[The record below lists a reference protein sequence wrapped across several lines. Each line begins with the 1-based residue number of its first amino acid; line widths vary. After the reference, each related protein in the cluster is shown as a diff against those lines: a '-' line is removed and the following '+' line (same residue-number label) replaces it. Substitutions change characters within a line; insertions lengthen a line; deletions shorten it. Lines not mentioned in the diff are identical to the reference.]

1 MRIPSHQGGGWALFN
16 FLTDISNNLRL
27 NVGWSMK
34 FRETKFRERI
44 PFVFREILQNFAK
57 FREIFATK
65 FRFLL
70 DNAKNNVAVTEQETS
85 TSFLSPFAT

>member
-1 MRIPSHQGGGWALFN
+1 
-16 FLTDISNNLRL
+16 
-27 NVGWSMK
+27 MK

-44 PFVFREILQNFAK
+44 PFVFREIFMFYFAK

-70 DNAKNNVAVTEQETS
+70 DKAKNNVSVTEQETS
-85 TSFLSPFAT
+85 LLFSSPFST

>member
-1 MRIPSHQGGGWALFN
+1 MTQRY
-16 FLTDISNNLRL
+16 RL
-27 NVGWSMK
+27 AGNARRFSPAFSSSRQWEKGKCAYYSKVGWSMK

-44 PFVFREILQNFAK
+44 PFVFREICMFISRNKGNFAK

-70 DNAKNNVAVTEQETS
+70 DKAKKTM
-85 TSFLSPFAT
+85 LR